1 MRQLLHVI
9 PSPPSEPGGP
19 SWGCPRCHNVMV
31 EEYFQDLRDDTGSL
45 RFKGWR
51 CIICG
56 EILDPIILQNRA
68 SRPKPLGGRARPK
81 KAVIQVG

>member
-1 MRQLLHVI
+1 MGHLRHMIQ
-9 PSPPSEPGGP
+9 SPPADPGE
-19 SWGCPRCHNVMV
+19 SYLGCPRCRNVMV

-68 SRPKPLGGRARPK
+68 TRPKPFGGRARPK
-81 KAVIQVG
+81 KAVIQVE

>member
-1 MRQLLHVI
+1 MSQLRQVLT
-9 PSPPSEPGGP
+9 SPPTDPVESYL
-19 SWGCPRCHNVMV
+19 GCPRCHNVMV

-68 SRPKPLGGRARPK
+68 VRPKPLGGRARPK
-81 KAVIQVG
+81 KAVIHVG